1 MKFIKI
7 SYIFLVALLASC
19 DGNSSQSSTQSNK
32 PGAVL
37 KTTQVENEGPH
48 TLGGNPVN
56 SASGNALAVDT
67 TNYTLGKDIALA
79 VCIPQTQYVT
89 SQALPFF
96 QNKLMQIVTN
106 YGMGAS
112 ESSDFVITASVFPV
126 SKDVVPTNP
135 PRVSEKLQ
143 CVFYIGD
150 YIRNQTYGNYVME
163 IDGIG
168 TSETDALLKAI
179 KNIPTKS
186 AELSQF
192 VQGSKQKIMEY
203 YNANYKKIIAEAKSK
218 QASKDYAG
226 AVKILSTIPE
236 ACVGFEETLPLYAS
250 IHKDRSENEGK
261 KLFQEARSLWTANIA
276 KNATSIQDASSLA
289 EEALSKIAMIDPDCS
304 AQKDA
309 AMLVAEISKKMSSID
324 RENKE
329 WGMKLKVYQDS
340 VDYKRQ
346 IMADKKEIR
355 LAELALCKDADDV
368 AALTRAKNGQA
379 AFSFNLFSLFS
390 GNTLQG
396 SNAMSAE

>member
-1 MKFIKI
+1 MKLKKL
-7 SYIFLVALLASC
+7 SYLFLMALLASC
-19 DGNSSQSSTQSNK
+19 DGNSSQSSQNK
-32 PGAVL
+32 QGAVL

-48 TLGGNPVN
+48 TLGGTPVN

-79 VCIPQTQYVT
+79 ICIPQTQYVT
-89 SQALPFF
+89 SQAVPFF

-106 YGMGAS
+106 YGMGSS

-126 SKDVVPTNP
+126 RKDVAPTNP

-150 YIRNQTYGNYVME
+150 YIRNQTYGNYVIE
-163 IDGIG
+163 IEGIG

-186 AELSQF
+186 AELSHF
-192 VQGSKQKIMEY
+192 IQGSKQKIMEY

-218 QASKDYAG
+218 QASKDYDG
-226 AVKILSTIPE
+226 AIQMLASIPE
-236 ACVGFEETLPLYAS
+236 ACVGFEETLPIYAE
-250 IHKDRSENEGK
+250 IHKERSEYEGK
-261 KLFQEARSLWTANIA
+261 KLYQEARSLWVSNIA
-276 KNATSIQDASSLA
+276 KNATSIQDASALA
-289 EEALSKIAMIDPDCS
+289 EEALSKIAMIDPNCS
-304 AQKDA
+304 AQKEA
-309 AMLVAEISKKMSSID
+309 SGLVDEISKKMSAID
-324 RENKE
+324 RDNKQ
-329 WGMKLKVYQDS
+329 WAMTLKAYQDS
-340 VDYKRQ
+340 VDHKRQ

-355 LAELALCKDADDV
+355 LAELALCKDASDV
-368 AALTRAKNGQA
+368 AELTRAKNGQS

-396 SNAMSAE
+396 ANAMNAE

>member
-1 MKFIKI
+1 MNLRKLSYFFIAA
-7 SYIFLVALLASC
+7 SLASC
-19 DGNSSQSSTQSNK
+19 TTPDSNS
-32 PGAVL
+32 GAVL
-37 KTTQVENEGPH
+37 KTTTVENEGPH
-48 TLGGNPVN
+48 SLGNTPAN
-56 SASGNALAVDT
+56 SQSGGSLAIDT
-67 TNYTLGKDIALA
+67 TNYTLGKDIALS

-89 SQALPFF
+89 PQAVPFF
-96 QNKLMQIVTN
+96 QNKLMQIVSN
-106 YGMGAS
+106 YGMAS
-112 ESSDFVITASVFPV
+112 SENSDFVITASVFPI
-126 SKDVVPTNP
+126 SKDIAPTNP

-179 KNIPTKS
+179 KNIPVKS

-218 QASKDYAG
+218 QAAKDYDG
-226 AVKILSTIPE
+226 AIQKLASIPE
-236 ACVGFEETLPLYAS
+236 ACVGFEETLPVFAE
-250 IHKDRSENEGK
+250 IHKERSEYEGK

-276 KNATSIQDASSLA
+276 KNASSIQDASTLA

-309 AMLVAEISKKMSSID
+309 TNLVDEISKKMSAID

-329 WGMKLKVYQDS
+329 WALKLKIYQDS

-346 IMADKKEIR
+346 KLADKKEIR
-355 LAELALCKDADDV
+355 MAELALCKDASDV
-368 AALTRAKNGQA
+368 AELTRARNGQSA
-379 AFSFNLFSLFS
+379 YSFNLFSLFS

-396 SNAMSAE
+396 ANAMNEE

>member
-1 MKFIKI
+1 MKTKI
-7 SYIFLVALLASC
+7 FSYFFLMAFLASC
-19 DGNSSQSSTQSNK
+19 SGNSNQTSSST

-37 KTTQVENEGPH
+37 KTTPVENEGPH
-48 TLGGNPVN
+48 SLGGTPVN
-56 SASGNALAVDT
+56 STSNNAFGVDT
-67 TNYTLGKDIALA
+67 ANYTLGKDIALA
-79 VCIPQTQYVT
+79 ICIPQTQYVT
-89 SQALPFF
+89 PQAIPFF
-96 QNKLMQIVTN
+96 QNKLMQIVSN
-106 YGMGAS
+106 YGMAS
-112 ESSDFVITASVFPV
+112 SENSDFVITASVFPV
-126 SKDVVPTNP
+126 SKDIVPTTP

-150 YIRNQTYGNYVME
+150 YIKNQTYGNYVME
-163 IDGIG
+163 IEGIG

-179 KNIPTKS
+179 KNIPVKS

-218 QASKDYAG
+218 KAERDYAG
-226 AVKILSTIPE
+226 AVQKLAMIPE
-236 ACVGFEETLPLYAS
+236 SCVGYEETLPIFAE
-250 IHKDRSENEGK
+250 IHKERSEYEGK

-276 KNATSIQDASSLA
+276 KNATSVLDASTLA

-309 AMLVAEISKKMSSID
+309 SLLVAEISKKMSSID

-329 WGMKLKVYQDS
+329 WAMKVKTYQDS

-346 IMADKKEIR
+346 ILADKKEIR
-355 LAELALCKDADDV
+355 MAELALCKDASDV
-368 AALTRAKNGQA
+368 AELTRAKNGQA

-396 SNAMSAE
+396 ANSMSAE